1 VVTPLGRDL
10 RMENQGM
17 TLGIALVLIF
27 ILYLIDKHNRWRIAA
42 KLTAG
47 LIVLCIL
54 AVGAFFG
61 WSKYED
67 DQTEKRNIAYR
78 TKMQPV
84 WDCTERNIQFSNAT
98 EECEKDS
105 TVVLHAI
112 PPPAFVPT
120 APYQIVAPNS
130 KLHPVLGSAVVTG
143 ELTSIYKRCYFNT
156 GSYPCGIDIYLPD
169 GAVISILH
177 KGDRLQ
183 LLSQK
188 TRSSGGTEIYE
199 VRFQQWTGWVD
210 ANDLSP
216 ENEQEK

>member
-1 VVTPLGRDL
+1 
-10 RMENQGM
+10 M

-54 AVGAFFG
+54 AVGAFYG

-67 DQTEKRNIAYR
+67 DQTEKRNAAYR

-84 WDCTERNIQFSNAT
+84 WDCTARNLQFSNAA

-112 PPPAFVPT
+112 PPPTFVPT
-120 APYQIVAPNS
+120 APIQTATPNS
-130 KLHPVLGSAVVTG
+130 KTHPVLGSAVVTG
-143 ELTSIYKRCYFNT
+143 EFTSIYKRCYFNA
-156 GSYPCGIDIYLPD
+156 GNYPCGFGSDLSN
-169 GAVISILH
+169 GAAMSTLH

-183 LLSQK
+183 LLSHK
-188 TRSSGGTEIYE
+188 TRSSGGSDIYE
-199 VRFQQWTGWVD
+199 VQFQQWTGWAD
-210 ANDLSP
+210 ASDLSP
-216 ENEQEK
+216 EEGAEK